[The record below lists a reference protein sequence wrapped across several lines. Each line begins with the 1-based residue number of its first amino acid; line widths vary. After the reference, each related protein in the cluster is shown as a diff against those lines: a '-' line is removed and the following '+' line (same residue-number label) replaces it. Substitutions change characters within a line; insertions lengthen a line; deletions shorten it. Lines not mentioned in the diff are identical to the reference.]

1 MRDASHP
8 STEEEK
14 MAETPRVQSAQHLAV
29 RIAQDPELERRIKDN
44 PVAAVAEIA
53 GDPLTSDPLIYRV
66 VVIVLG
72 VVLLVATVGALV
84 LTAYN
89 LDIPD
94 LLTALGSAAVGALAG
109 VLTPLGG
116 SRSQ

>member
-1 MRDASHP
+1 MRDTSRL

-14 MAETPRVQSAQHLAV
+14 NSSRVQSAQDLAV
-29 RIAQDPELERRIKDN
+29 RIAQDPKPEERINEN
-44 PVAAVAEIA
+44 PVAGVA
-53 GDPLTSDPLIYRV
+53 GDPLQSDPLIYRV

-72 VVLLVATVGALV
+72 LVLIVATMGALV
-84 LTAYN
+84 LTAYG

-116 SRSQ
+116 RS

>member
-1 MRDASHP
+1 MLLPRHQESLHLREAGGVTAGLMEMGASLSP
-8 STEEEK
+8 ATYAIQE
-14 MAETPRVQSAQHLAV
+14 
-29 RIAQDPELERRIKDN
+29 N
-44 PVAAVAEIA
+44 PVAAVAGVA
-53 GDPLTSDPLIYRV
+53 GDPLQSDPLIYRV

-72 VVLLVATVGALV
+72 LVLIVATMGALV
-84 LTAYN
+84 LTAYG

-116 SRSQ
+116 RS

>member
-1 MRDASHP
+1 MRGASRP
-8 STEEEK
+8 ATEEEK

-29 RIAQDPELERRIKDN
+29 RIAQDPDLEQRIREN
-44 PVAAVAEIA
+44 PVAAVAEVA

-72 VVLLVATVGALV
+72 VVLLVATGGALV
-84 LTAYN
+84 LTAYE

-116 SRSQ
+116 SRGQ